1 MRNRLEEGPE
11 IMGNNKTADKKFGWR
26 LLPRKMDTSNPPR
39 PRFTAH
45 YRSAIAAH
53 VIAVT
58 ASVVATTGAAQA
70 SAVITTNTWTGGGG
84 NSFWSNLYNWYL
96 NAAPSNGSTV
106 TIGSPATTA
115 APAVDDY
122 SVTPPT
128 LSALT
133 IDPDSGMAVAA
144 GVDLLI
150 GAGGYV
156 NDNGRITLNSSAA
169 NANTGLGIDG
179 TMTLE
184 GTGNLILNA
193 VPGGSLFTATIYG
206 GNTLTQNSGHTI
218 SGTGQ
223 INVASFTNNGTVNAN
238 SNGNNLL
245 LQYSISGT
253 FVNNGTFE
261 ATNGGTLTF
270 GSGPFINTG
279 TILADAGTVVLNGYT
294 NLTNSG
300 TMQADTGGSL
310 EENSATINN
319 AGGTIEA
326 NGGTVLINGGS
337 VTGGTLASTS
347 GSEIDEQGVT
357 RLPNVTLSAGSNLY
371 VLDGSHIY
379 FIAGGGTSVTTT
391 NNGTITINKG
401 GTNANTSIG
410 IGGTVELAG
419 SGSIVLN
426 GFAGNWESAWI
437 NDLGNS
443 NLIQDSRHSIS
454 GAGLINVDSFTN
466 NGTVNADISGSTLLL
481 ETNGLAYTN
490 SGTYEATNGGTLAV
504 TSVANFAAGTLTGG
518 TYQVN
523 ANSTMILPGNITTNA
538 ATIILNGTNTT
549 FSAISAMTGNTGIF
563 KLENGATFTTTGN
576 FTNSG
581 TLSLDPSTLDVTG
594 NLVLNGSSIVAI
606 GLSGTQAGQY
616 DTIHVTGSATLA
628 GTLSL
633 NLGNGFTASVGDSFN
648 FITAGGGIT
657 GTFTNAGP
665 IDVNGYVFDLTNT
678 SNGLGLQ
685 VAAVPEPAAL
695 ALLAI
700 GGLGF
705 LLIRKRAGVRY

>member
-1 MRNRLEEGPE
+1 MV
-11 IMGNNKTADKKFGWR
+11 A
-26 LLPRKMDTSNPPR
+26 
-39 PRFTAH
+39 
-45 YRSAIAAH
+45 YAIG
-53 VIAVT
+53 VT
-58 ASVVATTGAAQA
+58 ASVVAITGAAQA
-70 SAVITTNTWTGGGG
+70 SAVSSTNTWTGGGG
-84 NSFWSNLYNWYL
+84 NSFWSNIYNWYL
-96 NAAPSNGSTV
+96 NDAPSNGSTV
-106 TIGSPATTA
+106 TIGSPATIA

-122 SVTPPT
+122 AVTPPT
-128 LSALT
+128 LSSLT
-133 IDPDSGMAVAA
+133 IDPNSGMAVAA
-144 GVDLLI
+144 GVDLVI

-156 NDNGRITLNSSAA
+156 NDNGQITLNSSAA

-294 NLTNSG
+294 SLTNSG

-310 EENSATINN
+310 EETSATINN

-326 NGGTVLINGGS
+326 NGGTVLINGGT
-337 VTGGTLASTS
+337 VTGGTFASIS

-357 RLPNVTLSAGSNLY
+357 RLTNITLSAGSNLDI
-371 VLDGSHIY
+371 LDGSHVY
-379 FIAGGGTSVTTT
+379 FFAGGSSTVTTT
-391 NNGTITINKG
+391 NNGTITVNKG
-401 GTNANTSIG
+401 GTDVGTSIG
-410 IGGTVELAG
+410 ISGTVELAG

-426 GFAGNWESAWI
+426 GFAGNLDSALI

-443 NLIQDSRHSIS
+443 NLIQDSGHTIS

-481 ETNGLAYTN
+481 ETNGVAYTN
-490 SGTYEATNGGTLAV
+490 SGTYEATNGGTLDV
-504 TSVANFAAGTLTGG
+504 TSVTNFASGTLTGG

-523 ANSTMILPGNITTNA
+523 ANSTMILPGNVTNNA
-538 ATIILNGTNTT
+538 ATIILNGTNTA
-549 FSAISAMTGNTGIF
+549 FSAITAMTGNTGTF

-581 TLSLDPSTLDVTG
+581 TLSLDPSTMDVTG
-594 NLVLNGSSIVAI
+594 NLVLNGSSILNI

-633 NLGNGFTASVGDSFN
+633 NLASGFIASVGDSFN
-648 FITAGGGIT
+648 FISAGGGIT
-657 GTFTNAGP
+657 GSFTNTGP

-685 VAAVPEPAAL
+685 VAAVPEPASLAVL
-695 ALLAI
+695 ALGSL
-700 GGLGF
+700 GL
-705 LLIRKRAGVRY
+705 LLRRRSVGVRI